1 MVAEV
6 SRGANGL
13 GATEVFGIHLMID
26 GYQADPALL
35 NDEVHFT
42 SVLSSLP
49 GKLGMHKITEPVVVK
64 VGPNNKKDPGGIS
77 GFVMIAESHISF
89 HSFPNRQFISIDV
102 YTCQSDLVVDDV
114 ARQIIGAFAILD
126 SDIIVVERGKRYP
139 SADLHGRGAVQV
151 AT

>member
-49 GKLGMHKITEPVVVK
+49 EKLGMHKITEPVVVK

>member
-49 GKLGMHKITEPVVVK
+49 EKLGMHKITEPVVVK

-89 HSFPNRQFISIDV
+89 HSFPNRKFISIDV
-102 YTCQSDLVVDDV
+102 YTCQTDLNVNDV
-114 ARQIIGAFAILD
+114 ARQIIGDFAISD
-126 SDIIVVERGKRYP
+126 SDVTVVERGKRYP